1 MKTKTPRTTVT
12 LRLPLHVPDLIK
24 LAQAVVQALTGNAHF
39 PTPVPPLAAVSTA
52 IANLD
57 AAETATKTRA
67 KGTIEIRDAA
77 YTALVKAMR
86 DLKVYVQG
94 VCDANPDQAATIVAS
109 ALMNVRKATVRTKHD
124 FIAKHGPTSGSVHL
138 VAKAISHRSAYE
150 WQWTPDGGKTW
161 NAAPATLQA
170 KTTIVGL
177 PLSVNCSFRYR
188 PVLKTGEADWSQVIS
203 FIVQ

>member
-24 LAQAVVQALTGNAHF
+24 LAQAIVQALTGNPHF
-39 PTPVPPLAAVSTA
+39 PNPVPPLAIVIAA
-52 IANLD
+52 IAALD

-86 DLKVYVQG
+86 ELKVYVQG

-109 ALMNVRKATVRTKHD
+109 ALMNVRKPAVRTRHD
-124 FIAKHGPTSGSVHL
+124 FVAKHGPTSG
-138 VAKAISHRSAYE
+138 
-150 WQWTPDGGKTW
+150 
-161 NAAPATLQA
+161 
-170 KTTIVGL
+170 
-177 PLSVNCSFRYR
+177 
-188 PVLKTGEADWSQVIS
+188 
-203 FIVQ
+203 